1 LVWDG
6 TVVSTQAQSYVDRA
20 ATGMGAKAEMA
31 AERKAEK
38 YHNLSSDHIFQP
50 IAIKNLGA
58 FSSSSLEF
66 LRELGRRLGSLSG
79 EERKAC
85 FLFQRLSVAIQ
96 RFISV
101 LLHNGFTDDIPDL

>member
-1 LVWDG
+1 MNSVEHDMCVHCVN
-6 TVVSTQAQSYVDRA
+6 T
-20 ATGMGAKAEMA
+20 MGAVTEMA

-50 IAIKNLGA
+50 IAMENLGA
-58 FSSSSLEF
+58 FRSSSLEF

-79 EERKAC
+79 EEREAC

-96 RFISV
+96 RFNSV